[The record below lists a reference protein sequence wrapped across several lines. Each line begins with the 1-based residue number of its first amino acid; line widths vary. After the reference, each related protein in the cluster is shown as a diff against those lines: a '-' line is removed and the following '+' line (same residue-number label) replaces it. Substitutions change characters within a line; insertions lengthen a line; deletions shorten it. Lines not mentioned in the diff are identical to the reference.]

1 MVKEGSTSSGFPGKE
16 GPSGRLVRRREGPRT
31 YLDLL
36 YDECLNRTQR
46 FLFFFLSILATILT
60 LLLPHRLRPL
70 YSSLTLTLTVSMMT
84 RQATRFTPEVLIS
97 APRRSTGVPNSTGE
111 LVLYTVSQFQSVV

>member
-1 MVKEGSTSSGFPGKE
+1 MLKEGSTSSGFPGRE

-31 YLDLL
+31 CFDLL
-36 YDECLNRTQR
+36 YEECLERTQR
-46 FLFFFLSILATILT
+46 FAFFFLSILASIFT
-60 LLLPHRLRPL
+60 LLLPRRLRPL
-70 YSSLTLTLTVSMMT
+70 YSSLTPTVSMMT

-111 LVLYTVSQFQSVV
+111 LVLYTVGQLQSVM